1 MIVGKK
7 FITLK
12 CLARVFFLKS
22 FFEKNIFL
30 KKYFIGNEGLYSI
43 GKGM

>member
-22 FFEKNIFL
+22 FFEKNIYFL
-30 KKYFIGNEGLYSI
+30 KYFVGNEGLYSI